1 MEHDTAG
8 DPQSAMKWTRRTM
21 DRVADELR
29 ALRLNVG
36 PTTVGRLLR
45 GMGFSLRVNHKK
57 LCNCSAETRDQQF
70 QYINELREEF
80 ARKGRPIVSVD
91 TKKRELVGNF
101 KNNGVSWQRKP
112 ISVNTY
118 DFRSDADGIEDVKKL
133 VETVMSDSWSF
144 PDSRT

>member
-8 DPQSAMKWTRRTM
+8 DPQGAMKWTRRTM

-36 PTTVGRLLR
+36 PTTVSRLLR

-70 QYINELREEF
+70 QYITELREELWSSLV
-80 ARKGRPIVSVD
+80 RCSNSGVSV
-91 TKKRELVGNF
+91 F
-101 KNNGVSWQRKP
+101 P
-112 ISVNTY
+112 
-118 DFRSDADGIEDVKKL
+118 
-133 VETVMSDSWSF
+133 SF
-144 PDSRT
+144 TIDHPKTRT

>member
-8 DPQSAMKWTRRTM
+8 DPQGAMKWTRRTM

-57 LCNCSAETRDQQF
+57 LCNCSTETRDQQF
-70 QYINELREEF
+70 QYDLQLHSNHNH
-80 ARKGRPIVSVD
+80 A
-91 TKKRELVGNF
+91 N
-101 KNNGVSWQRKP
+101 
-112 ISVNTY
+112 
-118 DFRSDADGIEDVKKL
+118 RSDRQGLPGPQALPHRRQD
-133 VETVMSDSWSF
+133 
-144 PDSRT
+144 P